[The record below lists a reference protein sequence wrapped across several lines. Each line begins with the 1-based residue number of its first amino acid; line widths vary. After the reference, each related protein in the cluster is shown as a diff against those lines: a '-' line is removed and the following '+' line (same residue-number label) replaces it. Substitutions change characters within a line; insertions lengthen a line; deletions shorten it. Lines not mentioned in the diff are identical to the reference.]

1 VVCPLTTLPPGW
13 DSPPLPPAR
22 APLPLRLQNNQLHSS
37 NHYARMSD
45 EYGGHVDQAQY
56 PRGSPYRKNP
66 AIIDSYDPNE
76 KPAKPGEGARVSDAY
91 GAHYR
96 DKNYVVPRGGVALS
110 AHGIPEPVD
119 ATADAENRARG
130 TRSVAAQE
138 AARREGA
145 SKLVGGIDYRGDH
158 PEEYGKFYT
167 NGYDFEGYY
176 QGHHA
181 GKKVASSFS
190 GAGMHH
196 KDVSD
201 PYENFRGPVNK
212 LEQKPMPKHNDMDV
226 GVLAYMAPQN
236 REVAMKPTSTAAS
249 DRLRRYGESQKI
261 LQGKGLGDAD
271 ELSER
276 LKKVGVAKNVAG
288 PSQLAR
294 PSAKAIK
301 ALVPEKQEGQYD
313 GGRTMKA
320 KGVYSKAANAG
331 NIEVGSV
338 NGMVARADAQFDGIF
353 DVNRVGTREQRADQK
368 SNIGF
373 KDGSLVAD
381 REGAYDGIFEN
392 TAEGYRN
399 KKTDYPQDALKSSI
413 GVGMTGTREGT
424 YEGIFENPEEGYR
437 NRGVGDRPVEAPAKA
452 AMQWGAERSKGRTD
466 EGEGVFAEGHKM
478 RGGFAGKDT
487 ESALGPG
494 MSFVDDSKIDEGIFN
509 ANRKIQHSG
518 KDGETAFGPGFSLA
532 PDKVDDGI
540 FAEGRTSRFAG
551 KDNES
556 NIEVGPGGYMPS
568 RGAAKDG
575 VFQEGRT
582 NKFAGLDN
590 KSSLRAGPGG
600 FYGDKGAIN
609 EGIFNEDR
617 RLKHAGKDGETGI
630 GPGFIPKREAASDG
644 IFAEGRVMQH
654 GGRDGATGLGPGMIP
669 TKEAASDGIFA
680 EDHRLAGGFAGKD
693 TESAIGSD
701 MMGREDQ
708 QQREAFAG
716 AYSEMHADKDTE
728 SHFDPGMIPQVQWK
742 GGSGAQAAYERRKQ
756 LSEYYSAAAKA
767 TAEGKKLNFYDRKKN
782 EEQPAAGMA
791 ANRFSRGGNTN
802 VRTQK
807 TSIY

>member
-1 VVCPLTTLPPGW
+1 
-13 DSPPLPPAR
+13 
-22 APLPLRLQNNQLHSS
+22 
-37 NHYARMSD
+37 MSD

-119 ATADAENRARG
+119 AAADAENRARG

-399 KKTDYPQDALKSSI
+399 RKTDYPQDAQKSSI

-556 NIEVGPGGYMPS
+556 NIEVGPGGTCRAEARRRTGCSRRGAPTSSPVWITRARCARDRGLLRRQGRDQRGHLQPGSASQARGQGRGDGDRAGVHPQARGGERRHLRRGPRDATRGPRRRHGAGARDDPDQGGGERRHLRRGPPVS
-568 RGAAKDG
+568 RGVRG
-575 VFQEGRT
+575 EGHRE
-582 NKFAGLDN
+582 
-590 KSSLRAGPGG
+590 RH
-600 FYGDKGAIN
+600 
-609 EGIFNEDR
+609 R
-617 RLKHAGKDGETGI
+617 
-630 GPGFIPKREAASDG
+630 KR
-644 IFAEGRVMQH
+644 H
-654 GGRDGATGLGPGMIP
+654 DGARGP
-669 TKEAASDGIFA
+669 
-680 EDHRLAGGFAGKD
+680 
-693 TESAIGSD
+693 
-701 MMGREDQ
+701 
-708 QQREAFAG
+708 
-716 AYSEMHADKDTE
+716 
-728 SHFDPGMIPQVQWK
+728 
-742 GGSGAQAAYERRKQ
+742 
-756 LSEYYSAAAKA
+756 AAA
-767 TAEGKKLNFYDRKKN
+767 
-782 EEQPAAGMA
+782 
-791 ANRFSRGGNTN
+791 RGVCGG
-802 VRTQK
+802 VQRDARG
-807 TSIY
+807 